1 MKKGE
6 EKLWRIL
13 QDKLEMLLA
22 GQQLPEALRVAETAL
37 ELARRIFPENHPSLA
52 QSYERL
58 GQIHG
63 QRDKD
68 DEAESS
74 LRQALAIMEKAEP
87 PDQRAIFRLA
97 RRLAYL
103 CDVGGR
109 EAEAIGHY
117 ERAIQAGTE
126 LGNVAHSDLGTM
138 LNNVALIYRRSER
151 QEAAEPYYL
160 QALALYEKQLGPEHA
175 DVAAVL
181 NNLGVFYTSAG
192 RLEEAEQMHQRALA
206 IRRKTNPKAH
216 SDIAQSKCNLA
227 VVYHSRGDLT
237 RAGELYQES
246 LRQWEGVE
254 KPSEDYEIVASNYAD
269 LLRSLGKRRRAG
281 AIESRARKR
290 RAL

>member
-22 GQQLPEALRVAETAL
+22 GQQLPEALRVAETAF

-74 LRQALAIMEKAEP
+74 LRQAL
-87 PDQRAIFRLA
+87 
-97 RRLAYL
+97 
-103 CDVGGR
+103 
-109 EAEAIGHY
+109 
-117 ERAIQAGTE
+117 
-126 LGNVAHSDLGTM
+126 VAHSDLGTM

-160 QALALYEKQLGPEHA
+160 QALTLYEKQLGPEHA

-192 RLEEAEQMHQRALA
+192 RLEEAEQMHQRALG
-206 IRRKTNPKAH
+206 IRRKSNPKAH

-227 VVYHSRGDLT
+227 VVYHARGDLT
-237 RAGELYQES
+237 RASELYQES

-269 LLRSLGKRRRAG
+269 LVRSLGKRRRAG
-281 AIESRARKR
+281 AIESRARKI
-290 RAL
+290 RART